1 MSMKMKMVVV
11 IVMRRLSLMRV
22 TQMCTILPVE
32 INRWRKGVWQ
42 CRNERFCLRKED
54 WKNRN

>member
-1 MSMKMKMVVV
+1 MFRLRRNKMSMKMKMVVV

-32 INRWRKGVWQ
+32 INR
-42 CRNERFCLRKED
+42 
-54 WKNRN
+54 